1 MLSFLKK
8 AKKTG
13 KDTAVSSAQL
23 FGQEEAS
30 TPNKPI
36 KPVLYFHP
44 SWGEVGQEQKY
55 IYQFLHKELPSLQE
69 NQISLAGIEVKTQDD
84 SYHVAAFIRSSIP
97 KSINFG
103 ATTLLLLNKDEQVC
117 ARKTFDLSELGDI
130 PTNVNMP
137 WIFTFDKETTTHAPL
152 SNEDWQLAF
161 EIKDK
166 HQLDLDPTWETEL
179 PEESKMQLREFVA
192 NLTPPTE
199 GEINFLGLQA
209 HKQENGDLHTTILIR
224 SGYNR
229 SIQLEQL
236 PLHIADASGDVV
248 AQGSFTLT
256 NFEVKANTTKPWTF
270 IFPAS
275 LVKKEDIDLSTW
287 KAFVP
292 Q

>member
-8 AKKTG
+8 AKKKG

-23 FGQEEAS
+23 FGQEEA
-30 TPNKPI
+30 TAHNKTI

-69 NQISLAGIEVKTQDD
+69 NQISLAGIEIENQDD
-84 SYHVAAFIRSSIP
+84 SYHVAAFIRSSVP
-97 KSINFG
+97 KPIKFE

-117 ARKTFDLSELGDI
+117 ARKTFDLSGLGDI
-130 PTNVNMP
+130 PAKVNMP
-137 WIFTFDKETTTHAPL
+137 WVFTFEKDTMTDAAL
-152 SNEDWQLAF
+152 SHTDWQLAF
-161 EIKDK
+161 EIKGE
-166 HQLDLDPTWETEL
+166 HQLDLDPTWETRL
-179 PEESKMQLREFVA
+179 PEEGKKQLRELVA

-209 HKQENGDLHTTILIR
+209 RKQENGDLHATILMR
-224 SGYNR
+224 NGCNR
-229 SIQLEQL
+229 NIHLEQL
-236 PLHIADASGDVV
+236 PLHILDASGDIV

-256 NFEVKANTTKPWTF
+256 NFEIKANSTKPWTF
-270 IFPAS
+270 LFPSS
-275 LVKKEDIDLSTW
+275 LVTKEDIDLSAW
-287 KAFVP
+287 KAVVP